1 MTTTVY
7 SIYHGA
13 AGAAPIPMI
22 RKEQKMLKLFRNLT
36 RRDWG
41 LTLLSFVF
49 ILTQVW
55 LDLTLP
61 DYMSEITELVQLPD
75 SAMSTI
81 LSAGGKMLLCA
92 LGSLLS
98 SVIVAVCVA
107 RIASSFGA
115 KLRLRLF
122 DRVQAFSMEEIG
134 RFSTAS
140 LITRSTNDVTQVTTA
155 VVMGLQVV
163 LKAPLTATW
172 AIIKIA
178 DKNWQWTLS
187 TGVAIGILLVLVAIG
202 MVVVL
207 PKFNRL
213 QVLTD
218 ELNRVTRENLTGIRV
233 VRAYNAEDYQEE
245 KFKTANDT
253 LTKTSLSAVRTLAS
267 MMPSIQ
273 FVLSGLSLA
282 IYWIGAALINGAA
295 MMDKIGIFSDMIVF
309 SAYAMQVVMSFVM
322 LVILF
327 IILPRAQV
335 SARRIRQVMD
345 TKPSIHDGTRTDGED
360 GRRGEVEFR
369 HVSFR
374 YPDAEEDV
382 LHDLSFTVK
391 AGQTLAFIGATGS
404 GKSTAINLIPR
415 FYDVTEGEVLVDG
428 VDVREYTQE
437 ALHNKLGY
445 VSQKAVLFG
454 GTVKSNVAYGE
465 NGESEASEEQITDAI
480 STAQASEF
488 VDELA
493 DGMNAYVA
501 QGGTNLSGGQKQRL
515 SIARAVCRKPEIFI
529 FDDSFSAL
537 DYKTDRALRE
547 TLDRECADTT
557 RIIVAQ
563 RIGTIRDADSIIV
576 LDEGRVAGI
585 GTHQELMASCEVY
598 RQIAYSQLSKEELE

>member
-1 MTTTVY
+1 
-7 SIYHGA
+7 
-13 AGAAPIPMI
+13 
-22 RKEQKMLKLFRNLT
+22 MLKLFRYLT
-36 RRDWG
+36 RREWG
-41 LTLLSFVF
+41 LTVVSFGF
-49 ILTQVW
+49 ILLQVW
-55 LDLTLP
+55 LDLSLP
-61 DYMSEITELVQLPD
+61 DYMSEIAELVQTPD

-81 LSAGGKMLLCA
+81 LSAGGKMMLCA
-92 LGSLLS
+92 LGSLLAAVVVS
-98 SVIVAVCVA
+98 VCVA

-115 KLRLRLF
+115 KLRLGLF

-155 VVMGLQVV
+155 IALGVQVV

-172 AIIKIA
+172 AIVKIA

-187 TGVAIGILLVLVAIG
+187 TAVAIGILLVLVAIG

-213 QVLTD
+213 QALTD
-218 ELNRVTRENLTGIRV
+218 EINRVTRENLTGIRV
-233 VRAYNAEDYQEE
+233 VRAYNAESYQEE
-245 KFKTANDT
+245 KFKTANDN
-253 LTKTSLSAVRTLAS
+253 LTRTSLSAVRTLAC
-267 MMPSIQ
+267 MLPSIQ

-282 IYWIGAALINGAA
+282 IYWIGAVLIDGAA
-295 MMDKIGIFSDMIVF
+295 MADKIGIFSDMIVF

-322 LVILF
+322 LVVLF
-327 IILPRAQV
+327 IALPRAQV
-335 SARRIRQVMD
+335 SAKRIRAVMD
-345 TKPSIHDGTRTDGED
+345 TQPCIHDGTRTEGEA
-360 GRRGEVEFR
+360 GMRGEVEFR
-369 HVSFR
+369 HVFFH
-374 YPDAEEDV
+374 YPDAEEDI
-382 LHDLSFTVK
+382 LHDLNFKVGK
-391 AGQTLAFIGATGS
+391 GQTLAFIGATGS

-415 FYDVTEGEVLVDG
+415 FYDVSSGEVLVDG
-428 VDVREYTQE
+428 VDVRAYTQE

-454 GTVKSNVAYGE
+454 GTIRSNVAYGE
-465 NGESEASEEQITDAI
+465 NGAPPPEETEIRAAVA
-480 STAQASEF
+480 TAQASEF
-488 VDELA
+488 VDALT
-493 DGMNAYVA
+493 DGVDAYVA

-515 SIARAVCRKPEIFI
+515 SIARAVCRKPEILI

-547 TLDRECADTT
+547 TLDRDCADCT

-563 RIGTIRDADSIIV
+563 RIGTIRDADRIVV

-585 GTHQELMASCEVY
+585 GTHRELMESCEVY